1 MSAQLSLRLDLW
13 PDLFAHRP
21 SALHLVAALG
31 TAVFI
36 CNAREAREWARETIA
51 GDNVREPHSF
61 SWRSRARGTG
71 QRCPRRLT
79 GSQATGAARTAA
91 SSLSDSPCRREREEG
106 SKPKPGASN
115 AAKTDAGRKRSY
127 IRSFL
132 FFSPRTSEKEL
143 FLSFYICASHCQSEK
158 NERWHEGR
166 CENWSR
172 GIGEKL
178 RREVGSGTPEG
189 GRRLARHSS
198 P

>member
-13 PDLFAHRP
+13 PDLFAHHP

-91 SSLSDSPCRREREEG
+91 SSLSESSVPTRARRRIQAQARLQHERSEG
-106 SKPKPGASN
+106 
-115 AAKTDAGRKRSY
+115 
-127 IRSFL
+127 
-132 FFSPRTSEKEL
+132 EKEFRRRFFWSL
-143 FLSFYICASHCQSEK
+143 KCAPHCQCRPS
-158 NERWHEGR
+158 G
-166 CENWSR
+166 SSYSS
-172 GIGEKL
+172 L
-178 RREVGSGTPEG
+178 RMSMYVGHQRAVWVDISTDVCV
-189 GRRLARHSS
+189 SITD
-198 P
+198 

>member
-91 SSLSDSPCRREREEG
+91 SSLSESSVPTRARRRIQAQAG
-106 SKPKPGASN
+106 RQQRGQN
-115 AAKTDAGRKRSY
+115 AGRKRSA
-127 IRSFL
+127 SPFFL
-132 FFSPRTSEKEL
+132 FRSGLPKNFLCAFIFVPRIVRVRRT
-143 FLSFYICASHCQSEK
+143 
-158 NERWHEGR
+158 
-166 CENWSR
+166 R
-172 GIGEKL
+172 GGMKVAARIGEKL
-178 RREVGSGTPEG
+178 RREIGH
-189 GRRLARHSS
+189 RKW
-198 P
+198 

>member
-13 PDLFAHRP
+13 PDLFAHRS

-36 CNAREAREWARETIA
+36 CNAREAREWARDTIE

-91 SSLSDSPCRREREEG
+91 SSLSESSVPTRARRRIQAQAARRNRGQNGGKRIPER
-106 SKPKPGASN
+106 
-115 AAKTDAGRKRSY
+115 
-127 IRSFL
+127 L
-132 FFSPRTSEKEL
+132 CL
-143 FLSFYICASHCQSEK
+143 HCQCRPS
-158 NERWHEGR
+158 G
-166 CENWSR
+166 SSYSS
-172 GIGEKL
+172 L
-178 RREVGSGTPEG
+178 RMSMYVGHQRAVWVDISTDVCV
-189 GRRLARHSS
+189 SITD
-198 P
+198 

>member
-13 PDLFAHRP
+13 PDLFAHHP

-91 SSLSDSPCRREREEG
+91 SSLSESSVPTRARRRIQALSPAPARTERR
-106 SKPKPGASN
+106 
-115 AAKTDAGRKRSY
+115 RKRIPSTKKK
-127 IRSFL
+127 R
-132 FFSPRTSEKEL
+132 FFWSLK
-143 FLSFYICASHCQSEK
+143 CAPHCQCRPS
-158 NERWHEGR
+158 G
-166 CENWSR
+166 SSYSS
-172 GIGEKL
+172 L
-178 RREVGSGTPEG
+178 RMSMYVGHQRAVWVDISTDVCV
-189 GRRLARHSS
+189 SITD
-198 P
+198 